1 MTNMEYMLSQK
12 DILKARIKEAR
23 DHWCIEPAFPEDVDL
38 ESKVVF
44 LKLAIEKKQLQFKRE

>member
-23 DHWCIEPAFPEDVDL
+23 DHWCLKPAFPEDVDL

>member
-1 MTNMEYMLSQK
+1 MEYMLSQK

-23 DHWCIEPAFPEDVDL
+23 DHWCLEPAFPEDVDL